1 MTPHP
6 AGEPLGLLDP
16 SLDVPVDNGFG
27 QAPGPD
33 GRRSRRWRG
42 LLVWSATSAPVALL
56 LTAGIAFGPRGINLL
71 SSALLPLLDPI
82 VPVALAALGV
92 LVGLGVGERR
102 TDDRRV
108 FGAACLVAAVTMLVV
123 SAGFAVVVFAAMSP
137 ISRSVWPLIVTSGIC
152 AATSLTLPAGNPMEP
167 RTAATRVMELGVLLP
182 MVAGGLVL
190 AWLRADSFGGGAVL
204 VGHAG
209 GVILAVAAAA
219 WLLLTR
225 TSSETE
231 ERVFAVSALL
241 LIGGVA
247 GALSVSALF
256 GGLVAGAFW
265 RFAGRHPRETIS
277 RDVLFVQHPLLVL
290 LLLVAGTRADL
301 SPASVALGAG
311 YVVLRVVGQ
320 LGGGTVAS
328 RIAGGNTPRDLGL
341 HLLRPGVFGVALALN
356 ALSIVGADAS
366 ILLAAV
372 VAGTIGSDFIALLVP
387 PRSVRE

>member
-16 SLDVPVDNGFG
+16 SPDVPVDEAFG
-27 QAPGPD
+27 QVPGPD

-71 SSALLPLLDPI
+71 SSATLPLLDPI

-108 FGAACLVAAVTMLVV
+108 FGAACLVAAATMLVV
-123 SAGFAVVVFAAMSP
+123 SAGFAVVMLAAMSP
-137 ISRSVWPLIVTSGIC
+137 IGRSVWTLIVASGIC
-152 AATSLTLPAGNPMEP
+152 AATSLTLPAGNSLEP

-190 AWLRADSFGGGAVL
+190 AWLRADSSGGAAVL
-204 VGHAG
+204 VGHAC

-225 TSSETE
+225 ASSETE

-241 LIGGVA
+241 LVGGVA

-265 RFAGRHPRETIS
+265 RYAARHPRETIS

-290 LLLVAGTRADL
+290 VLLVAGARADL
-301 SPASVALGAG
+301 SPASLALGAG

-328 RIAGGNTPRDLGL
+328 RVAGGNAPPDLGL
-341 HLLRPGVFGVALALN
+341 HLLPPGVFGVALALN
-356 ALSIVGADAS
+356 AVSIVGADAS
-366 ILLAAV
+366 MLLAAV
-372 VAGTIGSDFIALLVP
+372 VAGTIGSDLVALLLP